1 MEPESL
7 RSFIKKPSVI
17 IGSLVALGAIG
28 GTTIAM
34 LQPSPSIDSRSGTGK
49 IPEGAG
55 AIVSQSS
62 SPQVSA
68 KRSTSPSSDPTA
80 KPLTSAETSTTTDS
94 STSDKDGSTGST
106 AAPES
111 LRLVERCET
120 TMGKINDPNPPANVR
135 SQPTTAGSSPD
146 SPIVGTLKNGMFVM
160 IVDQRDDW
168 FKIST
173 PMKGWVAKKIT
184 LSGCNRKEERVKFA
198 KNRKDTTIA
207 DEFIGTGSHV
217 YTLYLLKGQ
226 TLTLNPQKGPRPTV
240 IAPNGKVLVESF
252 DESASWSGKLPQS
265 GNYQI
270 TLDSNF
276 KGYNYSFEVVAD

>member
-68 KRSTSPSSDPTA
+68 KRSASPSSDPTA
-80 KPLTSAETSTTTDS
+80 EPLTSAETSTTTDS
-94 STSDKDGSTGST
+94 STSDKDGSTGSI

-135 SQPTTAGSSPD
+135 SQPITAGSSPD

-173 PMKGWVAKKIT
+173 PIKGWVAKKIT

-207 DEFIGTGSHV
+207 DEFIGSGSHI
-217 YTLYLLKGQ
+217 YQLYLLKGQ

-252 DESASWSGKLPQS
+252 DESTSWSGKLPQS

-276 KGYNYSFEVVAD
+276 KGYNYSFEVVAN

>member
-1 MEPESL
+1 MEPESR
-7 RSFIKKPSVI
+7 RSFIKPSVI
-17 IGSLVALGAIG
+17 VGSLVALAAIG

-55 AIVSQSS
+55 AIISQSS
-62 SPQVSA
+62 SPQIPA

-80 KPLTSAETSTTTDS
+80 EPSTTTDS
-94 STSDKDGSTGST
+94 STSNKDGSTDST

-120 TMGKINDPNPPANVR
+120 TMAKINDPNPPANVR
-135 SQPTTAGSSPD
+135 SQPSTAGSSTD

-207 DEFIGTGSHV
+207 DEFIGSGSHI
-217 YTLYLLKGQ
+217 YKLYLLKGQ
-226 TLTLNPQKGPRPTV
+226 TLTLNPQKGPRPRV
-240 IAPNGKVLVESF
+240 IAPNGNVLVESF
-252 DESASWSGKLPQS
+252 DESASWSGKLPES

-276 KGYNYSFEVVAD
+276 KGYNYAFEVVAD